1 MALRNKDGSVD
12 MRSSGA
18 SRQVETDKQ
27 NLRTFVVSLILAIPT
42 ILSYW
47 LVTFTLL
54 EMYVLK
60 KPYEEVDKLWENIEK
75 FPDNGEFLLF
85 GLILINIVIQI
96 SPKRS
101 ASSILSMI
109 FGLSAVL
116 LMIGLVLF
124 IQLIKWAWIAIFG

>member
-27 NLRTFVVSLILAIPT
+27 NLRGFVVSLILAIPT

-54 EMYVLK
+54 EMYVFK

-85 GLILINIVIQI
+85 GLILINIVIQV

-101 ASSILSMI
+101 HSSILSMI

-116 LMIGLVLF
+116 LVIGLVLF

>member
-18 SRQVETDKQ
+18 SQQVATDKT
-27 NLRTFVVSLILAIPT
+27 NFWKFVISLICAIPT

-47 LVTFTLL
+47 AVTFTLL
-54 EMYVLK
+54 QMYVLK
-60 KPYEEVDKLWENIEK
+60 KSYGEIDKIWENIEK

-85 GLILINIVIQI
+85 GLVLINIVIQV

-101 ASSILSMI
+101 YGSILSMI
-109 FGLSAVL
+109 GGLFAVL
-116 LMIGLVLF
+116 LVIGLALF

>member
-1 MALRNKDGSVD
+1 MAQANRLKLIKKIFGS
-12 MRSSGA
+12 
-18 SRQVETDKQ
+18 
-27 NLRTFVVSLILAIPT
+27 LLVSLILAIPT

-54 EMYVLK
+54 EMYVFK

-85 GLILINIVIQI
+85 GLILINIVIQV

-101 ASSILSMI
+101 VWFNIKYDFWFICRTVSDRACFVHSIDKMGLDSYFWLIRKFIII
-109 FGLSAVL
+109 FR
-116 LMIGLVLF
+116 
-124 IQLIKWAWIAIFG
+124 

>member
-18 SRQVETDKQ
+18 SQQVEVDKKSA
-27 NLRTFVVSLILAIPT
+27 LGFAVLLISAIPT

-47 LVTFTLL
+47 IVTFTLL
-54 EMYVLK
+54 EMFALK
-60 KPYEEVDKLWENIEK
+60 KSYAEVDKLWENIEK

-85 GLILINIVIQI
+85 GLVLINIVIQI

-101 ASSILSMI
+101 AGSVISMI
-109 FGLSAVL
+109 FGLSAAL
-116 LMIGLVLF
+116 LMIVLVLF
-124 IQLIKWAWIAIFG
+124 IQLIKWAWIAISG

>member
-27 NLRTFVVSLILAIPT
+27 NLRTFVLSLILAIPT

-101 ASSILSMI
+101 ASSILS
-109 FGLSAVL
+109 
-116 LMIGLVLF
+116 
-124 IQLIKWAWIAIFG
+124 

>member
-18 SRQVETDKQ
+18 SQQVKTDKK
-27 NLRTFVVSLILAIPT
+27 NAFEIGVALILAIPT

-54 EMYVLK
+54 GMYVFK
-60 KPYEEVDKLWENIEK
+60 KPYEEANKLWENIEK

-85 GLILINIVIQI
+85 GLVLINIVIQV

-101 ASSILSMI
+101 YGSILSMI

-116 LMIGLVLF
+116 LVIGLALF

>member
-18 SRQVETDKQ
+18 SRQVETDKK
-27 NLRTFVVSLILAIPT
+27 NFWRYVASLILAIPT

-47 LVTFTLL
+47 LVTFTLFW
-54 EMYVLK
+54 MYLLK
-60 KPYEEVDKLWENIEK
+60 KPYEEADKLWDNIEK
-75 FPDNGEFLLF
+75 FPDNGEFILF
-85 GLILINIVIQI
+85 GLILVNIVIQI

-101 ASSILSMI
+101 DSSIISMI

-116 LMIGLVLF
+116 LMIGFVLL

>member
-18 SRQVETDKQ
+18 SQQVATDKT
-27 NLRTFVVSLILAIPT
+27 NFWKFVISLICAIPT

-54 EMYVLK
+54 GMYVFK
-60 KPYEEVDKLWENIEK
+60 KPYEEADKLWENIEK